1 MQSINM
7 QHLKQKHIDDLAA
20 LREENDL
27 ITDKEVPKLVS
38 EMSVR
43 QNELSVTDQ
52 RLQNIKK
59 EKYQYEKA
67 QQEF

>member
-7 QHLKQKHIDDLAA
+7 QHLKQKHIDDLSA

>member
-7 QHLKQKHIDDLAA
+7 QHLKQKHIDDLSA

-43 QNELSVTDQ
+43 
-52 RLQNIKK
+52 
-59 EKYQYEKA
+59 
-67 QQEF
+67 

>member
-43 QNELSVTDQ
+43 
-52 RLQNIKK
+52 
-59 EKYQYEKA
+59 
-67 QQEF
+67 